1 MRKELEDAHKG
12 QTMLF
17 DKLISCCKEVRIL
30 TLRLQLF
37 LMILVRWMLIHSQTQ
52 RKRNAYLLR
61 SGKNWRSA
69 VGAI

>member
-30 TLRLQLF
+30 ILRLHRAWNPF
-37 LMILVRWMLIHSQTQ
+37 LTTFGPWT
-52 RKRNAYLLR
+52 
-61 SGKNWRSA
+61 
-69 VGAI
+69 